1 MAPLDG
7 RPEPD
12 TASRA
17 RRTAALGALALA
29 AFAFVAFHGAGG
41 ATRDDTFLNTQTSRL
56 RPLDD
61 RDDPPADARPPP
73 AAPRAPDAS
82 AAPPRDGEPRAKPPH
97 VVFFLADDVGFDD
110 VGYNGDP
117 TLTNRVSTPV
127 IDALADAGVKLSRYY
142 TQPDCTPSRAA
153 LLSGKYPATTG
164 TYHGVLNP
172 QSAWGL
178 PLEHV
183 LLPEALPGAYR
194 SHAVGKWHVGH
205 SSAKRL
211 PESRG
216 FDSFLG
222 FYGAMIDYSTHE
234 IHDHD
239 LACAGD
245 ACAAAL
251 ADCQVRGS
259 TVADFSGLGGGR
271 RDYDGM
277 YATDVFADRAVDVI
291 EAEAADH
298 PLFLYVAFNA
308 VHGPLEADEA
318 DVAAFEAA
326 FLPESDSTR
335 ATFAAV
341 ALAMDRAIGRVVDA
355 LKATGAYENALV
367 VFASDNGAIPG
378 QAGGG
383 SNWPLR
389 GGKFSAWEGG
399 VRVPAFVHSPLLPAH
414 MRGAVYDG
422 LFHVADW
429 LPTIAAAAGAAVDS
443 GDGVSHYGALF
454 ADGPAPRSELLVH
467 VDVYGIEL
475 EPLGFSTGAYL
486 EGDLKL
492 VVDAVAASICSPDS
506 AVYREQ
512 AQCDPS
518 LSNVYGWVRDGDGD
532 YADYFTA
539 TGLFDVVADPGET
552 TDLSA
557 ARPDDFDR
565 LYAKFQRAVRGLPAP
580 EYALPAR
587 AEIDDAYLR
596 WAKNDCTVCPW
607 EDAGGPPPG
616 GPPRWRGDDG
626 DDDTIRPRPFHG
638 EAPPRGGDDDAPL
651 PTDDGAVPMTPPR
664 GRGGAVPPTS
674 AAPRKGDDAA
684 SNSPHLLLFLADD
697 AGFDDVGYNSD
708 PSKTNQVQTPFLDS
722 LAAGGVKLAR
732 YYTQPDCTPSRAA
745 LLSGM
750 YPASSGMYHKM
761 ITAQSN
767 WGLDLDLE
775 LIPQKLPAAY
785 RSHAVGKWDVGHYT
799 WSHVPQFR
807 GFRSFLGFYSPI
819 IDYYTHE
826 TFDTLQCLE
835 EMELTECEARL
846 ASECPDGNVRDFNF
860 DGDPLPLADGT
871 YSTDVFAARA
881 RDLIRKEAPKHPL
894 FLYVAFNAVH
904 APLEADEDVVE
915 SFASSF
921 LEEARDARA
930 SFAAVALGM
939 DRAIEAVVDE
949 LKAVEGAYENSV
961 IIFASDNGGLP
972 GQIAGGSN
980 WPLRGQKFS
989 PFEGG
994 VRVPAFVHS
1003 PLLPAARRGGVY
1015 DGLFHVT
1022 DWLPTLVRLAGGA
1035 PPRNVDGVDQYEAIF
1050 ADRPAEH
1057 PRTELLVHVDVYGR
1071 QLEPMGLATG
1081 AYVEGDMKLIVNAT
1095 DALWA
1100 DPDSTD
1106 YRTEDHLWTAQ
1117 AFYEAE
1123 VAAGWGSYA
1132 DYFRHTALFNVTGDP
1147 TERFDL
1153 KASRPRELERLM
1165 AKFQAAVDA
1174 LPEPSYTP
1182 VDCEQQVRENLCMDW
1197 VDNGCTISPWAHD
1210 DDRPV
1215 VTGAPSVEPTRQPL
1229 ANDRCAY
1236 ATDTRV
1242 RCEYPGEVF
1251 LELPNVAAYFESVGV
1266 DRAGALHSYLPEKY
1280 AVEYD
1285 VGAADEG
1292 ALAFGLYLPECDSC
1306 GEAIMDADDQVYDA
1320 VRGDGTYMT
1329 FLIVAA
1335 FDGAILRAA
1344 VVTDFDDGYGSTR
1357 VDAVKMHDP
1366 ETVVAYTN
1374 VDRTESGYLYTW
1386 AWASDEAPRRVNDH
1400 WTSSSHDVQ
1409 LGPPVD
1415 SAVYPSAYYW
1425 QPDDTVFTKRRISD
1439 GEILERYDIGD
1450 ICILPAEDDSV
1461 MPGGSMNHLQLI
1473 DDEQFAFI
1481 SCRCGSI
1488 LLYELAA
1495 RRPVWIAGGE
1505 YATLDVSVADGVEL
1519 TARKAVDVPWF
1530 GQHNAELFGD
1540 AVYMFDNG
1548 YTMLRPSRVLRVAI
1562 DETAGT
1568 AVVDWAYEI
1577 PFDYP
1582 YGYAEIFGDADLL
1595 PSGNVL
1601 TCYWPMRLAPSLGV
1615 LADATFLEV
1624 TPAGG
1629 IAWRADF
1636 YDTGATTAGPCEDD
1650 SNPGCERNKHVG
1662 WKAYSL
1668 ERFYAA
1674 PLVRDATIDG
1684 SAVEFTAHAALKRAH
1699 PGDGAWALLDG
1710 DGVAMKTGS
1719 FTFATQQMATRVAV
1733 RAPTSDAA
1741 AAKLRVSDEWGQ
1753 TTDVALTN
1761 LAAPSPACT
1770 AFQGCA

>member
-1 MAPLDG
+1 MKMTSSQVTVAVAIPSRPFLTQALGERDDVAPA
-7 RPEPD
+7 
-12 TASRA
+12 TA
-17 RRTAALGALALA
+17 RRP
-29 AFAFVAFHGAGG
+29 
-41 ATRDDTFLNTQTSRL
+41 R
-56 RPLDD
+56 
-61 RDDPPADARPPP
+61 RPPGRRAAAP

-97 VVFFLADDVGFDD
+97 VVFFLADDVGFGD

-172 QSAWGL
+172 QSTWGL
-178 PLEHV
+178 PLEHA

-194 SHAVGKWHVGH
+194 SHAVGKWDVGH

-211 PESRG
+211 PEARG

-222 FYGAMIDYSTHE
+222 FYLCFYGPMIDYSTHE

-251 ADCQVRGS
+251 ANCQVRGS
-259 TVADFSGLGGGR
+259 TVADFSGLGGER
-271 RDYDGM
+271 RDYDGL
-277 YATDVFADRAVDVI
+277 YATDVFADRAVDLI

-318 DVAAFEAA
+318 DVAAFEAT
-326 FLPESDSTR
+326 FLPESDAKR

-355 LKATGAYENALV
+355 LQATGAYENALV

-378 QAGGG
+378 QMGGG

-443 GDGVSHYGALF
+443 GDGVSHYRALF

-467 VDVYGIEL
+467 VDVYGVEL

-506 AVYREQ
+506 AVYREE

-518 LSNVYGWVRDGDGD
+518 LSNVYGWVLDGDGY

-557 ARPDDFDR
+557 ERPDDFDR
-565 LYAKFQRAVRGLPAP
+565 LYAKFRRAVRGLPAP
-580 EYALPAR
+580 EYALPAP
-587 AEIDDAYLR
+587 ASIDDAYLR

-607 EDAGGPPPG
+607 EDAGG
-616 GPPRWRGDDG
+616 
-626 DDDTIRPRPFHG
+626 
-638 EAPPRGGDDDAPL
+638 
-651 PTDDGAVPMTPPR
+651 
-664 GRGGAVPPTS
+664 
-674 AAPRKGDDAA
+674 DDAA
-684 SNSPHLLLFLADD
+684 SNPPHLLLFLADD

-708 PSKTNQVQTPFLDS
+708 PSKTNQVKTPFLDS

-775 LIPQKLPAAY
+775 LIPQRLPAAY

-846 ASECPDGNVRDFNF
+846 ASECSDSIKDFNF

-904 APLEADEDVVE
+904 APLEADEDVIE

-939 DRAIEAVVDE
+939 DRAMEAVVDE
-949 LKAVEGAYENSV
+949 LKAVDGAYENSV
-961 IIFASDNGGLP
+961 IMFASDNGGLP

-1003 PLLPAARRGGVY
+1003 PLLPAARRGGAY
-1015 DGLFHVT
+1015 GGLFHVT

-1050 ADRPAEH
+1050 GEHPAEH

-1197 VDNGCTISPWAHD
+1197 VDNGCTISPWATP
-1210 DDRPV
+1210 RPV
-1215 VTGAPSVEPTRQPL
+1215 VTEAPSAEPTRKPL

-1266 DRAGALHSYLPEKY
+1266 DRAGALHTYLPEKY

-1306 GEAIMDADDQVYDA
+1306 GPEIMDADDQVYDA
-1320 VRGDGTYMT
+1320 VTGDGTYMT
-1329 FLIVAA
+1329 FLVVAA
-1335 FDGAILRAA
+1335 FDGAILKAA

-1386 AWASDEAPRRVNDH
+1386 AWDSDDAPRRVNDH

-1439 GEILERYDIGD
+1439 GAILERYDIGD
-1450 ICILPAEDDSV
+1450 ICVLPAEDDSV

-1481 SCRCGSI
+1481 SCRCGAI
-1488 LLYELAA
+1488 LLYDLAA
-1495 RRPVWIAGGE
+1495 RPVWIAGGE
-1505 YATLDVSVADGVEL
+1505 YSTLEVSVADGVEL

-1548 YTMLRPSRVLRVAI
+1548 YDMLRPSR
-1562 DETAGT
+1562 
-1568 AVVDWAYEI
+1568 I

-1601 TCYWPMRLAPSLGV
+1601 TCYWPMRLAPSLG
-1615 LADATFLEV
+1615 ADANATFLEV
-1624 TPAGG
+1624 TPAGS

-1674 PLVRDATIDG
+1674 PLTKLNCPCGTVAYCSKSCQKSDWREGHKKVCKARREG
-1684 SAVEFTAHAALKRAH
+1684 HKKEAA
-1699 PGDGAWALLDG
+1699 
-1710 DGVAMKTGS
+1710 
-1719 FTFATQQMATRVAV
+1719 
-1733 RAPTSDAA
+1733 DAA
-1741 AAKLRVSDEWGQ
+1741 ASAPVFGHYIQTPEDKCSLKIRGKPCPLCRKPWPKTHAMMLAYLRKNVDSGVPEAMNQLGDFYRFGRV
-1753 TTDVALTN
+1753 DASGRKN
-1761 LAAPSPACT
+1761 PNKAANCVEIN
-1770 AFQGCA
+1770 Q